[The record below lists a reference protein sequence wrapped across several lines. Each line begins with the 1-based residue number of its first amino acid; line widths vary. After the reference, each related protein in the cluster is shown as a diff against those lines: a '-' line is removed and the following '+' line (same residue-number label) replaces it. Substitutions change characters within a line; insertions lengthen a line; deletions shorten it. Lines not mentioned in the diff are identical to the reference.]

1 MACPFLDLISKQARL
16 NAAVRTFL
24 RYTKVSMGLTDRGK
38 TAKNLVHSRKNW
50 NISTVSRKY
59 GKKELTLK
67 EIVP

>member
-16 NAAVRTFL
+16 IAAVRTFL
-24 RYTKVSMGLTDRGK
+24 CYTKVSMGLTDRRK